1 MIRSTSFLLLC
12 SFAAATS
19 PCLADIYGYVDDQ
32 GATYLSSTP
41 LDSRYNLWIKEPP
54 ENSSNDSTAAPAP
67 RDAVRGSS
75 NAGELR
81 RRYASL
87 VSQIAREQ
95 KVDEALLHAVIAVE
109 SGYNA
114 RAKSRK
120 GASGLMQLMP
130 HTAQR
135 YGVTDVW
142 NPADNIRA
150 GARHLRDLL
159 GMFDDNIN
167 LALAAY
173 NAGAGAVI
181 ESGNKIPPY
190 PETRMYVPRVLENYE
205 RFRKS
210 SL

>member
-1 MIRSTSFLLLC
+1 
-12 SFAAATS
+12 
-19 PCLADIYGYVDDQ
+19 
-32 GATYLSSTP
+32 
-41 LDSRYNLWIKEPP
+41 
-54 ENSSNDSTAAPAP
+54 
-67 RDAVRGSS
+67 
-75 NAGELR
+75 
-81 RRYASL
+81 
-87 VSQIAREQ
+87 
-95 KVDEALLHAVIAVE
+95 VDEALLHAVIAVE

>member
-1 MIRSTSFLLLC
+1 MIRLSRLLLC
-12 SFAAATS
+12 SLSAATS
-19 PCLADIYGYVDDQ
+19 PCFADIYGYIDEQ

-41 LDSRYNLWIKEPP
+41 LDSRYTLWIKEPRDD
-54 ENSSNDSTAAPAP
+54 SSDSNARRPHP
-67 RDAVRGSS
+67 PPVVSGSS
-75 NAGELR
+75 VTAELR

-95 KVDEALLHAVIAVE
+95 KIDEALLHAVITVE
-109 SGYNA
+109 SAYNA
-114 RAKSRK
+114 RAQSPK

-130 HTAQR
+130 ATAQR

-142 NPADNIRA
+142 NPAENVRA
-150 GARHLRDLL
+150 GAQHLRDLL
-159 GMFDDNIN
+159 RMFNDNLN

-181 ESGNKIPPY
+181 ESGNRIPPY
-190 PETRMYVPRVLENYE
+190 PETRVYVPRVLENYA